1 MKSKIF
7 KTLFT
12 AVVAGAFTLGASS
25 VVNAAPLPQNQD
37 TDKPSPGIAI
47 PQDQDAPQDQA
58 APPEQAPPV
67 DQAAPQQYPEQAPP
81 AAQAPA
87 PAPQY
92 PNQPYPNQQQYA
104 QLSAEQL
111 QQLVAPIAL
120 YPDALVAQILSAAA
134 YPTQIVEAD
143 RFVKE
148 NPDLKGQALGN
159 AIDQQDWD
167 PSVKALC
174 QFPSVLANMDRDL
187 SWTSEL
193 GEANYNQQSD
203 VMAAIQYM
211 RHKAYDAGN
220 LRTSPQQ
227 RVYEQGPQVVIEPAD
242 PQVVYV
248 PQYNPYYV
256 YGYPVAFWPGFHP
269 WWGFGGPFISFGF
282 GFPIGPFFG
291 FGWGWHAWG
300 LGWGFHGG
308 VFFGGHPYAWRGAGF
323 YSHAAFVH
331 GNFRGYS
338 RGGFAGRGFAG
349 HGFAGNRGFATNRG
363 FANRGFAGN
372 SSHSFAAN
380 RGAVGSNRSFAGNR
394 SSAASSRGSFN
405 RSAMRAPSRG
415 GSAFRGESH
424 GSAGHSSG
432 GHFGGGHS
440 SGHSGGGRSGGG
452 HSGGGHGHGR

>member
-1 MKSKIF
+1 MKTKMF

-12 AVVAGAFTLGASS
+12 AVVASAVTLGAST
-25 VVNAAPLPQNQD
+25 VVYAA
-37 TDKPSPGIAI
+37 
-47 PQDQDAPQDQA
+47 PQDQGIQQGPDQA
-58 APPEQAPPV
+58 APPDQGPV
-67 DQAAPQQYPEQAPP
+67 DQGPADQAAPPQYPQQAPPPEQAP
-81 AAQAPA
+81 APG
-87 PAPQY
+87 
-92 PNQPYPNQQQYA
+92 PNQQYA
-104 QLSAEQL
+104 PLSAQQL

-143 RFVKE
+143 RFVKQ

-174 QFPSVLANMDRDL
+174 QFPTVLANMDRDL

-220 LRTSPQQ
+220 LRTTPQQ
-227 RVYEQGPQVVIEPAD
+227 RVYEQGPDVDIQPANPD
-242 PQVVYV
+242 VVYV
-248 PQYNPYYV
+248 PTYNPAYV
-256 YGYPVAFWPGFHP
+256 YGYPVGLWPGFYP
-269 WWGFGGPFISFGF
+269 WWGVGFGGPFISFGF
-282 GFPIGPFFG
+282 GFPLAPFFG

-331 GNFRGYS
+331 GNYRGYN

-349 HGFAGNRGFATNRG
+349 NRGLEGNRGVAGNRGFAGRSY
-363 FANRGFAGN
+363 AGN
-372 SSHSFAAN
+372 GSHGF
-380 RGAVGSNRSFAGNR
+380 VGGGNR
-394 SSAASSRGSFN
+394 SYAAHGPSGVRPGSDN
-405 RSAMRAPSRG
+405 RSAMRESSH
-415 GSAFRGESH
+415 GSSGFRGASRDGGH
-424 GSAGHSSG
+424 VSRSAGHSSG
-432 GHFGGGHS
+432 GHSGGGHS
-440 SGHSGGGRSGGG
+440 SGGHSG
-452 HSGGGHGHGR
+452 GGGHGHGR